1 MIFFVFN
8 YIHKLGFMDIS
19 LVNDQIQNYTYIL
32 YNMTNI
38 FNE

>member
-8 YIHKLGFMDIS
+8 YIHKLGFMDVYFVS
-19 LVNDQIQNYTYIL
+19 NQIHNYAYDLSNT
-32 YNMTNI
+32 TNI